1 MLNKRKYYY
10 LGGLAVWLIWISG
23 IFGNTGLIQA
33 YNLAQVKRD
42 MTLRITALENERGR
56 LETTLNALNQDAF
69 VQEQTIRDTLGFAR
83 QNELVFEFR

>member
-1 MLNKRKYYY
+1 MQNKRKLYY
-10 LGGLAVWLIWISG
+10 LAGLAVWGIWISG
-23 IFGNTGLIQA
+23 IFGNTGLLQA

-56 LETTLNALNQDAF
+56 LENTLTALNQDAF
-69 VQEQTIRDTLGFAR
+69 VQEQTVRDTLGFMR